1 MTETHQLADNTVSAH
16 RVPYMDR
23 MPVSPLML
31 ARAFSLSLSLS
42 LSSPSSCVG
51 EKLLRTPCR
60 TIGSISMEY

>member
-42 LSSPSSCVG
+42 SPSSCVG

>member
-1 MTETHQLADNTVSAH
+1 MTETHQLADNTASAH

-42 LSSPSSCVG
+42 LP
-51 EKLLRTPCR
+51 LLLA
-60 TIGSISMEY
+60 

>member
-1 MTETHQLADNTVSAH
+1 MTETHQLADNTASAH

-42 LSSPSSCVG
+42 LFPFF
-51 EKLLRTPCR
+51 LRRRETV
-60 TIGSISMEY
+60 TNAMQNHWLY

>member
-31 ARAFSLSLSLS
+31 ARAFSLSLS
-42 LSSPSSCVG
+42 SPSSCVG